1 MNSKK
6 IYNYG
11 LDIDKKTLQQ
21 FKNCYKEKFVVSAA
35 LMPDAHLGYAAPIGS
50 VLKTK
55 GFVVPAWVGFDIG
68 CGMIAIKIKEKDFVG
83 KILDKRKQIY
93 KQIMKKVPMGV
104 GDYNKP
110 KNITDTTKK
119 EFEKLMKKFKKDV
132 HDKNILNYLKTA
144 SLKHLGTLGGGNHFI
159 ELSSD
164 EKGKEVWFI
173 IHSGSRGIGHTV
185 AKKYMIKASKS
196 KKDYEKTFPLNV
208 KSQLGKE
215 YLNVLDFGLEYS
227 LLNRLE
233 MAYKIMDVLNKIFK
247 KKLKYE
253 MWVNKNHNHAIY
265 ERGYFIHRKGA
276 TPAKKKERG
285 VIPGNMRDGSFL
297 VEGKGNPKF
306 LHSSTHGAGRKIS
319 RTDAKKKY
327 DLKDF
332 KKIMQGITSNVSQK
346 TLAEI
351 PPAYK
356 DIFKVMDAQKKSVKI
371 IKYLKPIIN
380 WKG

>member
-11 LDIDKKTLQQ
+11 LDIDKETLKQ

-104 GDYNKP
+104 GDYNKT
-110 KNITDTTKK
+110 KNITDKTKK
-119 EFEKLMKKFKKDV
+119 EFEELLEKFKKKV

-144 SLKHLGTLGGGNHFI
+144 SLKHLGTLGAGNHFI

-164 EKGKEVWFI
+164 EKGKEIWFI

-185 AKKYMIKASKS
+185 AKKYMVKASKS
-196 KKDYEKTFPLNV
+196 EKNYEKTFPLDV

-215 YLNVLDFGLEYS
+215 YLNVLDFGLEYA

-233 MAYKIMDVLNKIFK
+233 MAYKIIEVLNKIFN
-247 KKLKYE
+247 KKLKYDV
-253 MWVNKNHNHAIY
+253 WVNKNHNHAIY

-297 VEGKGNPKF
+297 VEGKGNSKF
-306 LHSSTHGAGRKIS
+306 LHSSTHGAGRKMS

-327 DLKDF
+327 NLKDF
-332 KKIMQGITSNVSQK
+332 KKIMKGITSNVSQK

-356 DIFKVMDAQKKSVKI
+356 DIFKIMDAQKKSVKI